1 MLQEAC
7 GLEPMPH
14 SFCFWLLAFSSVV
27 RNLTMFEQVREET
40 EMQRYAKMSFT
51 LVFLSLAILWAGCG
65 GPSTE
70 VAPVGLTAEVKA
82 SAGTPGAA
90 EAKSIDVPEWFLNPP
105 EDPDYLY
112 AVGTALQLDMQNAI
126 DAAKHSGRVE
136 ISSQIEVRV
145 TSLFKRFSEEVGVGD
160 DAQLLAMITSVSKAV
175 ADQLLNASR
184 QAQQDVRREGKSY
197 RVYTLMELHVGE
209 MKAAALDQVKNE
221 KNLYTRFRASEGFKE
236 LEAEVEKYEQWKKE
250 QGQG

>member
-7 GLEPMPH
+7 GLEPVLH
-14 SFCFWLLAFSSVV
+14 SSWLLAFSSAV

-40 EMQRYAKMSFT
+40 EMRRYAKMSFT
-51 LVFLSLAILWAGCG
+51 LVFLSLVILWAGCG

-70 VAPVGLTAEVKA
+70 VAPVGLTAEVEA
-82 SAGTPGAA
+82 SAGTAAA
-90 EAKSIDVPEWFLNPP
+90 EAKSIDVPDWFLNPP

-112 AVGTALQLDMQNAI
+112 AVGTALQLDMQNSI

-160 DAQLLAMITSVSKAV
+160 DAELLAMITSVSKAV

-209 MKAAALDQVKNE
+209 MKAAALDQVENE

-236 LEAEVEKYEQWKKE
+236 LEAEVEKYEQWKKD